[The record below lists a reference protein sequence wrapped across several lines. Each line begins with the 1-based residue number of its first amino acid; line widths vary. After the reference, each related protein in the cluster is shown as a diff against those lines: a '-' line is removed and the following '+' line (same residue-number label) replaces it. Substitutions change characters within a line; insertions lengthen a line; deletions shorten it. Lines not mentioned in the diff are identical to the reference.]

1 MNPMNQKAQM
11 HRNAPRRPQE
21 RTKRMKGLT
30 TAKHCESPAKRKCE
44 QMKGFREIKKKI
56 TRQNRKPENKIKKK
70 TTK

>member
-1 MNPMNQKAQM
+1 
-11 HRNAPRRPQE
+11 
-21 RTKRMKGLT
+21 MKGLT

-56 TRQNRKPENKIKKK
+56 TRQNRKPANKIKKK